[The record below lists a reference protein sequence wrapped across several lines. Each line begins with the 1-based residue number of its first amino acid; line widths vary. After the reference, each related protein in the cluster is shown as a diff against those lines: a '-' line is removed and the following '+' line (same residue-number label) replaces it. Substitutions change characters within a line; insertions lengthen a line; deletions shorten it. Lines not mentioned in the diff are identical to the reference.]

1 MLSNLPFYLNL
12 LPLFLEASVARV
24 EVRTGILAGR
34 AVGPWC
40 RNSRGSTRARCPARL
55 TGRTGPDAVIAHAA
69 ATSPAAAPATQV
81 RGESAAQD
89 LVAVL
94 GVLEGAPDLRDLLQR
109 VEREFNKY
117 AGEWWQP

>member
-1 MLSNLPFYLNL
+1 MVSQ
-12 LPLFLEASVARV
+12 
-24 EVRTGILAGR
+24 LAGQHSR
-34 AVGPWC
+34 AMPCQADGPNWAGC
-40 RNSRGSTRARCPARL
+40 C
-55 TGRTGPDAVIAHAA
+55 AHFA

>member
-1 MLSNLPFYLNL
+1 MLSNLPFYLAL

-24 EVRTGILAGR
+24 EARAGPR
-34 AVGPWC
+34 AGSAAGQRHGCARGLLPAGQQAWL
-40 RNSRGSTRARCPARL
+40 SRAGGLP
-55 TGRTGPDAVIAHAA
+55 HAA
-69 ATSPAAAPATQV
+69 PPATPPAPQV

-94 GVLEGAPDLRDLLQR
+94 GVLEGAPGLRELLQR

-117 AGEWWQP
+117 AGEPDWPSLP